1 MNEST
6 GEIKFYV
13 GSPITP
19 DTTTNLIMTLKNGI
33 VEFNKPTNLDLS
45 GDTSNCL
52 KLSGETDQQVA
63 GTVAVHGAKNGSN
76 VLTVNGASYFSNNLE
91 CVNNI
96 LCDYIES
103 KNASTVMNYVMNEST
118 GEIKFYVGSPTVPD
132 ATTNLVMTLQNN
144 LITLHKPTSP
154 DIGGGGVDDTNLV
167 KYTGQALQTIEGDL
181 VLGGGAQFW

>member
-19 DTTTNLIMTLKNGI
+19 DTTTNLIMTLKNNI
-33 VEFNKPTNLDLS
+33 IEFNKPTNLDLS
-45 GDTSNCL
+45 GDTSSCV
-52 KLSGETDQQVA
+52 KLTGETDQQVA
-63 GTVAVHGAKNGSN
+63 RTVAINGAKNGSN
-76 VLTVNGASYFSNNLE
+76 VLSVNGASYVSNNLE

-103 KNASTVMNYVMNEST
+103 RNTSTIMNYVMNEST

-132 ATTNLVMTLQNN
+132 ATTNLVLTLQNN
-144 LITLHKPTSP
+144 LIAFHKPTSP
-154 DIGGGGVDDTNLV
+154 ELE
-167 KYTGQALQTIEGDL
+167 QAEVWMI
-181 VLGGGAQFW
+181 VI